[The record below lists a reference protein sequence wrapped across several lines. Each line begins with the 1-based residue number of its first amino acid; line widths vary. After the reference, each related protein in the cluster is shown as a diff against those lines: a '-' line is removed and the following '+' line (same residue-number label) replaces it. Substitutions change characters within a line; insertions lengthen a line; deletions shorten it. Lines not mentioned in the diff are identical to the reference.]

1 MAEKLA
7 ILVPDEAYRRILEVL
22 LTERRESLGIRPVAF
37 RIIKDALHDSSG
49 EAVELLRP
57 FRDECSH
64 ALLLRDLHGSGS
76 EAKGAADLEAELLQ
90 SLHTSG
96 WPQDTSAVLVV
107 DPEVEA
113 WLRFESVHLQNLIR
127 ERARRHRAEVDLLYR
142 QVLQEAIRANG
153 GENEIGKPRRPKE
166 VLEQV
171 LEHFGVQRS
180 NALYGRLA
188 EVEGLKNCK
197 VPSFQRLV
205 SILQSWFPAPRAT
218 PRSLNQS

>member
-1 MAEKLA
+1 MAEKLV
-7 ILVPDEAYRRILEVL
+7 ILVPDDAYRRILEVL
-22 LTERRESLGIRPVAF
+22 LTERRESLGIRPMEL

-57 FRDECSH
+57 FRGECSH
-64 ALLLRDLHGSGS
+64 ALLVRDLQGSGS
-76 EAKGAADLEAELLQ
+76 EAQGAAALEAELLQ
-90 SLHTSG
+90 SLHASG
-96 WPQDTSAVLVV
+96 WPKDTSAVLVV

-127 ERARRHRAEVDLLYR
+127 ERARRQQAEADLLFQ
-142 QVLQEAIRANG
+142 QVLQVAVKANG
-153 GENEIGKPRRPKE
+153 GTNEIGKPCRPKE

-180 NALYGRLA
+180 NSLYQRLA
-188 EVEGLKNCK
+188 KVEGLKNCK

-205 SILQSWFPAPRAT
+205 SILRSWFPAP
-218 PRSLNQS
+218 

>member
-7 ILVPDEAYRRILEVL
+7 ILVPDGAYPLILEAL
-22 LTERRESLGIRPVAF
+22 LTRRRESLGIRPVDF
-37 RIIKDALHDSSG
+37 RIIKDALYDSSG
-49 EAVELLRP
+49 EAIELLRP
-57 FRDECSH
+57 FRGECSH
-64 ALLLRDLHGSGS
+64 ALLVRDLHGSGS
-76 EAKGAADLEAELLQ
+76 EAEGATALEAELLQ
-90 SLHTSG
+90 SLYASG
-96 WPQDTSAVLVV
+96 WPKDTSAVLVV

-127 ERARRHRAEVDLLYR
+127 ERARRRQAEVDLLFR
-142 QVLQEAIRANG
+142 QVLEEAIRANG

-166 VLEQV
+166 VLEQM

-197 VPSFQRLV
+197 VPSLQRLV
-205 SILQSWFPAPRAT
+205 SILRSWFPAP
-218 PRSLNQS
+218 